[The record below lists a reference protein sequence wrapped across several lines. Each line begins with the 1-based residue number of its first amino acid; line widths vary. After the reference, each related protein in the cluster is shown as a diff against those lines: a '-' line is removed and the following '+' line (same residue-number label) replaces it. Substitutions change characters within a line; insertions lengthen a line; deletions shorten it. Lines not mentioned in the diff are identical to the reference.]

1 MMSMHPHRAL
11 QPGGQAPPVPPQ
23 LICEAAPE
31 SVRAARRFVREAAA
45 HQRPETPA
53 DALGTL
59 ELLASELATNA
70 IVHGRPS
77 ADASIRVVVDAGP
90 GRTRIEVHDSCTRVP
105 YVRPVSTLSERGRGL
120 LLVRRLAASWGY
132 VDHLDSKYVWAAVT
146 W

>member
-1 MMSMHPHRAL
+1 MWSMHHRAL
-11 QPGGQAPPVPPQ
+11 PPKEPTGPVPPQ
-23 LICEAAPE
+23 LVCAAEPE

-45 HQRPETPA
+45 YQRPETPE

-77 ADASIRVVVDAGP
+77 ADASIRVVVDARP
-90 GRTRIEVHDSCTRVP
+90 GRTRIEVHDSCTRAP

-132 VDHLDSKYVWAAVT
+132 VDRLDSKYVWTAVT